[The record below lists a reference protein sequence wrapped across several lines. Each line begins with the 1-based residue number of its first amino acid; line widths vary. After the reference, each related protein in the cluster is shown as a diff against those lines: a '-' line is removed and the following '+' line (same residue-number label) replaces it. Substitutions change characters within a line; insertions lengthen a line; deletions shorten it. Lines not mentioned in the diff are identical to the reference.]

1 MLGHFSKE
9 KKSKLPPK
17 SEYIPVFLLTFR
29 KELKETLRK
38 QRTFSDLSENPFPA
52 DSVLWMS
59 IPKGILT
66 VMW

>member
-17 SEYIPVFLLTFR
+17 SEYIPVFLLPFR

-52 DSVLWMS
+52 DSVL
-59 IPKGILT
+59 
-66 VMW
+66 